1 MKTKNKRILVIL
13 FFTLVFCVTA
23 GVLLYRY
30 LTPMQTTI
38 YVFRDNYKAG
48 TIVSNDILVPT
59 QVDSKIAVAGAETDV
74 STWFVTGNNK
84 HELIEIKE
92 NALRMDVAKGMPL
105 TQSMLSI
112 DGGSYIEMTMDDKK
126 VAVTVPVTSISGVTK
141 DLKEG
146 SRVNIYSTGYTNSG
160 TTGTTLIFSNM
171 RILTVDRDSD
181 GDLISATIE
190 VSTEESLKLVEA
202 ATYSELYFG
211 LVNGSSYQA
220 PEQDMTY
227 AEPPVET
234 TQEQTEPENTDS
246 TDTNTEGQSQ
256 MPAGGGGD

>member
-1 MKTKNKRILVIL
+1 MNSKNKKIMLILLIA
-13 FFTLVFCVTA
+13 LVLAVAA
-23 GVLLYRY
+23 GVSIYFY
-30 LTPMQTTI
+30 LVPQKTTI
-38 YVFRDNYKAG
+38 YVFNDNYRAG
-48 TIVSNDILVPT
+48 TVVSGDILTPM
-59 QVDSKIAVAGAETDV
+59 QVDSKIVFAGAGIDA
-74 STWFVTGNNK
+74 STQFVTGSNK
-84 HELIEIKE
+84 HELIETKE

-160 TTGTTLIFSNM
+160 VTGTTLIFANM
-171 RILTVDRDSD
+171 RVLTVEKDSD
-181 GDLISATIE
+181 GDLIAATIE

-220 PEQDMTY
+220 PGQDMTY
-227 AEPPVET
+227 TDPAAES
-234 TQEQTEPENTDS
+234 TQENSSSNTAS
-246 TDTNTEGQSQ
+246 ETDTEAQS
-256 MPAGGGGD
+256 PIPEGGGGE